1 MATDKNSAESW
12 RRTFAV
18 VWLANLITSIGM
30 MSFLPFFPSLLR
42 GLGLEDPA
50 EVRLWAGLCFGA
62 APLSA
67 TLMSPVWGSLGD
79 RLGRKIMVVRSMLAI
94 ALFVGAMAFVS
105 SPGQLLAMRIGQ
117 GLFSGFI
124 PPSITLVSVAAPVD
138 RQGRVAGW
146 LTTSLAIGG
155 MFGPLLGGWAS
166 VRFGNHQ
173 SVFFIVGGL
182 ALFGAALVAL
192 FAREDKSLRR
202 RVDQHSD
209 VSPVANALRSLRG
222 DLGEVLASPV
232 LRGTL
237 ALVFALQLGLGAVNP
252 VLEDYVAELFQ
263 GLDARAML
271 WADWLRALSAEKLDD
286 TQDLATYATSLAFGV
301 MALANLVALPLW
313 GRYGDRAG
321 HRRALTLCTV
331 GSIAALGLQ
340 AAVPAYPAL
349 LVGRLLLGVAMAGV
363 GPLAFGLAAAETGAD
378 RRGGAFGAVFSART
392 LAVAIGGA
400 AGGAMAGG
408 LGIRAVML
416 SGCIAMGIALLAFAR
431 ARPARE

>member
-1 MATDKNSAESW
+1 MSGKTNW

-42 GLGLEDPA
+42 ELGLENPA

-79 RLGRKIMVVRSMLAI
+79 RLGRKVMVVRAMLAI
-94 ALFVGAMAFVS
+94 SLFVGGMAYVS
-105 SPGQLLAMRIGQ
+105 TPAQLLAMRVGQ

-124 PPSITLVSVAAPVD
+124 PPSITLVSVVAPPE

-155 MFGPLLGGWAS
+155 MFGPLLGGWATL
-166 VRFGNHQ
+166 RFGSHQ
-173 SVFFIVGGL
+173 SVFLLVGAM
-182 ALFGAALVAL
+182 ALTGALLVSL
-192 FAREDKSLRR
+192 FAFEDKSMRLAASTGGR
-202 RVDQHSD
+202 
-209 VSPVANALRSLRG
+209 SPVANALRSLRG
-222 DLGEVLASPV
+222 DLAEVLASPV

-252 VLEDYVAELFQ
+252 VLEDYVAELFAGVDPAAQ
-263 GLDARAML
+263 RWSAVLRGL
-271 WADWLRALSAEKLDD
+271 STEP
-286 TQDLATYATSLAFGV
+286 LATTKEVGTFATSLAFGV
-301 MALANLVALPLW
+301 MAVANLVSLPLW
-313 GRYGDRAG
+313 GRYGDQAG
-321 HRRALTLCTV
+321 HRKALILCTTSAI
-331 GSIAALGLQ
+331 GALALQ
-340 AAVPAYPAL
+340 AAVPTYPAL
-349 LVGRLLLGVAMAGV
+349 LAGRLLLGAALAGV

-408 LGIRAVML
+408 LGIRAVMA
-416 SGCIAMGIALLAFAR
+416 SGCAVMVLALGVFLR
-431 ARPARE
+431 RRD